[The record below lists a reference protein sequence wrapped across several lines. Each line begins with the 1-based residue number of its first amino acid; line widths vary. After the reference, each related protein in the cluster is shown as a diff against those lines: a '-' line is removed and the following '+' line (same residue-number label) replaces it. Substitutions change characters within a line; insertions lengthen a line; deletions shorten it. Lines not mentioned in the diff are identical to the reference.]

1 MTYKAVLFDLDG
13 TLLDTLEDLADSM
26 NAVLSSRGYPT
37 HPMAE
42 YRYFVGD
49 GVEMLVRR
57 AVPDGLGSEEQVV
70 RACMEQMRDEYA
82 RRWQAKS
89 RPYPGIPELL
99 DGLTEK
105 GILLTI
111 LSNKPNAFVQQIAL
125 HFFGKWRF
133 ATAQGAVPDVPRKPD
148 PAGALAISRTIGVP
162 PASFLYL
169 GDTNTDM
176 ETANAAGMY
185 PVGVLWGFRPEE
197 ELRGAGARF
206 LAARP
211 EDVLA
216 LV

>member
-99 DGLTEK
+99 DGLTEN